1 MKTRVS
7 YLVTFTVTFI
17 LKIAIFSSPE
27 PKAHVS
33 YCDHMSVVNFWHFRL
48 LLRNRWTDFDETS
61 QEASPQ
67 RPLPSCVF
75 RADPSSKMAALASDW
90 LKHFYDWRIHFLL
103 LLCNRWTDSD
113 ETLQEASTQCPL
125 PSLCFSCRSVTQD
138 GSVAQDG
145 RPGLWLAETFST
157 SSLKPL
163 NGFWWNFT
171 GSKYSTSSTKFVF
184 FVPICHPRWTALAS
198 DWLRHFR
205 LLGNHWMDFD
215 KISQEASPQRLLPR
229 LWFSGPSI
237 IQDGRPR
244 LWFVE
249 TFSTSPPQPLNGF
262 WGNLT
267 GSKTSTSSTKFVFFM
282 PNRHPRWLP
291 WPLIGW
297 NIFMPP
303 DRLIGDILYLSCV
316 FVCLSVVNFN
326 LRHNFWT
333 MRDRYF
339 IFGTHTQLI
348 EPFQMTPRLMNLW
361 PWLWH
366 WG

>member
-48 LLRNRWTDFDETS
+48 LLRNRFTDFDETS

-163 NGFWWNFT
+163 NGFWWNLT

-184 FVPICHPRWTALAS
+184 FVPICHPRWLPWPLIGW
-198 DWLRHFR
+198 DIF
-205 LLGNHWMDFD
+205 DFSETTEWILIKFHRKQVLNILFQD
-215 KISQEASPQRLLPR
+215 YVFQAH
-229 LWFSGPSI
+229 PS
-237 IQDGRPR
+237 
-244 LWFVE
+244 
-249 TFSTSPPQPLNGF
+249 SPPQPLNGF